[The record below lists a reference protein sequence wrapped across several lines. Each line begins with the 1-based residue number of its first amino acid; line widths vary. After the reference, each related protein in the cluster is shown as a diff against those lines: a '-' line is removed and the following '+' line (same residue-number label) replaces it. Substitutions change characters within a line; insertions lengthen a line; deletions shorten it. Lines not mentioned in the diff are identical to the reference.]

1 MRTSAESV
9 PVLTRTAW
17 IRCVLVVGL
26 LVGIADYGVGFGVFV
41 AGLGRP
47 VLTVFQH
54 PAAGLLGPDA
64 YRGGIRTA
72 CLGTALHFCFAI
84 GWAAIFVWAY
94 RTSAKLSSAV
104 ATTGGLLLI
113 SVLAGVFVWLFMN
126 YIVIGASR
134 IRPYS
139 ARGTLFWTVLLAHI
153 PFVGLPLVWGT
164 RRFVRSA
171 SGRDFVVSTDESVLS
186 GRGHR

>member
-1 MRTSAESV
+1 MGTSVESV
-9 PVLTRTAW
+9 AVPTRTAFV
-17 IRCVLVVGL
+17 RCVLLVGL

-47 VLTVFQH
+47 VLAILQH

-72 CLGTALHFCFAI
+72 GLGTALHFCFAI
-84 GWAAIFVWAY
+84 GWAAIFVWCY
-94 RTSAKLSSAV
+94 RTSGRLRSAV

-113 SVLAGVFVWLFMN
+113 SVLAGIFVWLCMN
-126 YIVIGASR
+126 YIVIAASR

-139 ARGTLFWTVLLAHI
+139 ARGGLFWAVLIAHI
-153 PFVGLPLVWGT
+153 PFVGLPLVWGA
-164 RRFVRSA
+164 RRFVPIA
-171 SGRDFVVSTDESVLS
+171 PARDVVASTDE
-186 GRGHR
+186 GIRTA